1 MQQNKGSGIQV
12 ALGWANDGTPGIVF
26 VISARSFIE
35 TLDGEP
41 RPGIVMSS
49 ALARELAYA
58 FLLHAQQLDN
68 GLMPAP
74 APQSAAAGG

>member
-1 MQQNKGSGIQV
+1 MQQNSGNGVQV

-26 VISARSFIE
+26 VIPASTFIE

-49 ALARELAYA
+49 ALARELAYV

-68 GLMPAP
+68 GVMPAT
-74 APQSAAAGG
+74 APQLAEAGG